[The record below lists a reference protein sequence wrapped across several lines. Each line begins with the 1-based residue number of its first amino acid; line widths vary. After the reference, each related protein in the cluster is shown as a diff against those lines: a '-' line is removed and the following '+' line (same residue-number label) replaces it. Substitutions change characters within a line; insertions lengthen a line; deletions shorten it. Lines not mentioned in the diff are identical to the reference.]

1 MAVIPAWIFK
11 TNRRQNQFYLR
22 VQCFFGTNRCTILC
36 QINLCEFRVS
46 WIKPRPT
53 YKFVFYVDD
62 KILCI
67 IFSKN
72 NLIKIHEKKCIRV
85 TPMKRVNFCTRN
97 SAVACCCCSLF
108 FPIMH
113 SYKTER
119 LDNYTATLPNTIL
132 LELCRAVRQ
141 PTAAAATT
149 Y

>member
-1 MAVIPAWIFK
+1 M
-11 TNRRQNQFYLR
+11 
-22 VQCFFGTNRCTILC
+22 C
-36 QINLCEFRVS
+36 
-46 WIKPRPT
+46 
-53 YKFVFYVDD
+53 VDD
-62 KILCI
+62 KTLRITFNI
-67 IFSKN
+67 N
-72 NLIKIHEKKCIRV
+72 DLIKIHKKKCIRE

-149 Y
+149 RIVTNFTFRLYFAILLSLFSIYFAGLAFNWRNIRIILTSSSQLSILW